1 MSARPSHNMLGR
13 LTALMSPRQRAQLAI
28 LFVAMMGGA
37 LMEMVGIGAIPAFA
51 ALVGSPERVLN
62 NHFVLLYIGDLHR
75 IPQSSLLLYA
85 AGGLLILFVLKN
97 TYLFVLL
104 LGQST
109 FTQRFQSRL
118 AVRVLRAYLYAPYH
132 LHLQRNPSELLRN
145 ANSEALEIIASVVMP
160 GMILTM
166 ELLTVAAI
174 LTLLFV
180 AQPAVSIFSCALL
193 GGTAFVFMKTL
204 KRRLSHYGEQIQY
217 FRGKM
222 VQSVHES
229 LSSVKMTKVLGRE
242 DYFLDTFAFNAN
254 GYVEASRF
262 RQIATETP
270 RLILEITAIAGLLGV
285 AAVLT
290 IAGKSPVTVTVTLAL
305 LSIALVRTIP
315 SVNRITSAL
324 ATLRYGDY
332 ALEAISKDLRELEV
346 EDLTT
351 RRSNNTPLPL
361 RDSIRLESVTYQYP
375 GAAKPSLTDISLS
388 VHRGS
393 SVAIIGPTGAGKTTL
408 VDILLG
414 LLEPSKGRVLIDD
427 RDLSENI
434 RSWQRSIG
442 YVPQDIYLTDD
453 TIRGNIALGIPP
465 EDIDPQAVERA
476 LSAAQLDV
484 FVSSLPLELNTV
496 VGERGVRLS
505 GGQRQRIGIARALY
519 HSPTVLILDEATSSL
534 DSETEELV
542 IEAVDALRG
551 SRTIIVIAHRMSTI
565 RNCDYAFALRDGALV
580 DSGTVPEL
588 LAGRASNSAFAT
600 RR

>member
-1 MSARPSHNMLGR
+1 MLGK
-13 LTALMSPRQRAQLAI
+13 LTALMSPRQRTQLAI
-28 LFVAMMGGA
+28 LFVAMIAGA

-51 ALVGSPERVLN
+51 ALVGSPERVLSN
-62 NHFVLLYIGDLHR
+62 QYVLRYIGDLHR
-75 IPQSSLLLYA
+75 VPQSNLLLYA
-85 AGGLLILFVLKN
+85 ASALLVLFVLKN
-97 TYLFVLL
+97 TYLFILL
-104 LGQST
+104 LAQST

-166 ELLTVAAI
+166 ELLTVSAI
-174 LTLLFV
+174 LTLLFL
-180 AQPAVSIFSCALL
+180 AQPAVSLFACVLL
-193 GGTAFVFMKTL
+193 GGTALLFMKTL
-204 KRRLSHYGEQIQY
+204 RRRLSHYGERIQY

-229 LSSVKMTKVLGRE
+229 LSSVKVTKVLGRE
-242 DYFLDTFAFNAN
+242 DFFLETFAAQTN
-254 GYVEASRF
+254 GYVEANRF

-270 RLILEITAIAGLLGV
+270 RLILEITAIVGLLGV

-290 IAGKSPVTVTVTLAL
+290 IAGKSPVTITVTLAL
-305 LSIALVRTIP
+305 LSLALVRTIP

-332 ALEAISKDLRELEV
+332 ALEAISKDLKELEV
-346 EDLTT
+346 EGAPIVS
-351 RRSNNTPLPL
+351 RSDKPLAL
-361 RDSIRLESVTYQYP
+361 RNEIRFDSVSYTYP
-375 GAAKPSLTDISLS
+375 GAAKPSLADISLRIR
-388 VHRGS
+388 RGT
-393 SVAIIGPTGAGKTTL
+393 SVAVIGPTGAGKTTL
-408 VDILLG
+408 VDLLLG
-414 LLEPSKGRVLIDD
+414 LLEPSAGRILIDESE
-427 RDLSENI
+427 LSSAI

-453 TIRGNIALGIPP
+453 SIRRNIALGIR
-465 EDIDPQAVERA
+465 EGDIDAAAVERA
-476 LSAAQLDV
+476 VAAAQLDT
-484 FVSSLPLELNTV
+484 FVESLPAGLETI

-519 HSPTVLILDEATSSL
+519 HDPSVLIFDEATSSL

-551 SRTIIVIAHRMSTI
+551 NRTIIVIAHRLSTI
-565 RNCDYAFALRDGALV
+565 RNCDHAFALRDGILSASGSVADLV
-580 DSGTVPEL
+580 DRTKTVPTL
-588 LAGRASNSAFAT
+588 TAS
-600 RR
+600 R